1 MRRTAALL
9 LAGAVALGGCSGTGD
24 DPGAQRPS
32 PTADP
37 AYRLTADCPKPEK
50 IAGLDVAFLNKVVKK
65 ADLPAWQAADIG
77 ASARLD
83 DGRLVWLFGDTL
95 RKAAAY
101 SPDMVGN
108 SMLITSG
115 ACVAQLMAPDDGPV
129 IPDARE
135 GVVLWPMSVVVLD
148 PQRMKDPHE
157 MFEGI
162 DEVIV
167 VLCART
173 RRGVGGNMDFTFLGT
188 SAAVFEIR
196 EDGVPQLHGVMQL
209 TPDDESATQVNWGAA
224 ATVHGPW
231 MYVYG
236 TRLTGHDFGRELYAA
251 RVPVVAPQE
260 RGRWEFWDGRH
271 WQADREAARAI
282 LPAQGGVSQTLS
294 VDVVDGRFVAVSKRD
309 GDLGDFVYQWDSTG
323 PTGPWTPRQGVAA
336 PAGFDTGMLQY
347 APLAHPEIALADG
360 NLLVSISR
368 NTTDPQHLLEHPEMG
383 RPVFAEVERP

>member
-9 LAGAVALGGCSGTGD
+9 LTAAVALAGCGGSGDGPD
-24 DPGAQRPS
+24 AER
-32 PTADP
+32 PTASAKP
-37 AYRLTADCPKPEK
+37 AYRLSADCPKPEK
-50 IAGLDVAFLNKVVKK
+50 IAGLDVAFLNDVVKK

-77 ASARLD
+77 ASARLP
-83 DGRLVWLFGDTL
+83 DGRLVWLFGDTV
-95 RKAAAY
+95 RDAATY

-115 ACVAQLMAPDDGPV
+115 ACAAQLMAPDDGPV
-129 IPDARE
+129 IPDARQ

-148 PQRMKDPHE
+148 ARHIAAAR
-157 MFEGI
+157 GY

-173 RRGVGGNMDFTFLGT
+173 RRGIGGNMDFTFLGT
-188 SAAVFEIR
+188 SAAVFGI
-196 EDGVPQLHGVMQL
+196 DGHGVPQLGDVMEL
-209 TPDDESATQVNWGAA
+209 SPDDESDTQVNWGAA
-224 ATVHGPW
+224 ATVHGGW

-236 TRLTGHDFGRELYAA
+236 TRLTGHDFGRELYVS
-251 RVPVVAPQE
+251 RAPTSAPNDRQ
-260 RGRWEFWDGRH
+260 RWQFWDGRR
-271 WQADREAARAI
+271 WQADREAAQAI

-294 VDVVDGRFVAVSKRD
+294 VDVVDGTFVAVSKRD
-309 GDLGDFVYQWDSTG
+309 GDLGDFVYQWDAPG

-336 PAGFDTGMLQY
+336 PSGFDTGQLKY
-347 APLAHPEIALADG
+347 APLAHPEIELADG

-368 NTTDPQHLLEHPEMG
+368 NTTDPEELMKHPEMG